1 MKYFYSY
8 SIIGKAPHDWETTTP
23 QSSWKKTTT
32 KKGWTV
38 KTTKSNWK
46 GIYIFIVS
54 IRDYLLAEIKI
65 F

>member
-1 MKYFYSY
+1 M
-8 SIIGKAPHDWETTTP
+8 IGKVPHDWETTTP
-23 QSSWKKTTT
+23 HSSWKKTTT

-54 IRDYLLAEIKI
+54 IRDHYLLAEIKI